1 MPYLITQRR
10 KIDKITGN
18 LKVLEIFHLYDRHVM
33 VGKRGHYLPKNNTFK
48 KIELL
53 VNTKP
58 TFAIFKA
65 QKKTRKKAIFT
76 QEATDF
82 VFSTSIF

>member
-1 MPYLITQRR
+1 VIGTSWLA
-10 KIDKITGN
+10 
-18 LKVLEIFHLYDRHVM
+18 
-33 VGKRGHYLPKNNTFK
+33 KRAIIYPKPIPLK

-65 QKKTRKKAIFT
+65 QKKTLKQAIFT